1 MQDPGFTMQSAGMPP
16 SCIVHL
22 GSCILFV
29 GQQHH
34 DERLESKTADG
45 MQQCR
50 RLSQQNE
57 SSGAGP
63 SPLQASFAG

>member
-50 RLSQQNE
+50 RL
-57 SSGAGP
+57 
-63 SPLQASFAG
+63 